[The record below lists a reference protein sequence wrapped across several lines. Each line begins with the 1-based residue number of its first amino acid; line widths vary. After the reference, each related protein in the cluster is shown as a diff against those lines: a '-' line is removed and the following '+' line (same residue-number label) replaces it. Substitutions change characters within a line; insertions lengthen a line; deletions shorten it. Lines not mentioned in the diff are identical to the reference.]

1 MSKLE
6 AWIRCD
12 GLRPNRKVCGVSV
25 NEDALPGWFHVA
37 EDDLHICPAHL
48 GLLELPDVLARDSVL
63 ALQEDGTL
71 NHATVE
77 KPHRDGARVMLA
89 GGGRPVALRSVVV
102 LAPHA
107 GG

>member
-25 NEDALPGWFHVA
+25 GEDALAGWFHVG
-37 EDDLHICPAHL
+37 EEDLHICPAHL
-48 GLLELPDVLARDSVL
+48 GILALPDVLPRDSVL

-71 NHATVE
+71 RHGTVE
-77 KPHRDGARVMLA
+77 KPHHDGARVLLA
-89 GGGRPVALRSVVV
+89 GGRRPVPLRSVVV